1 MPENASRLL
10 LFTDAMKFI
19 SLISAKPGQKLAGV
33 CALKHD
39 KTAEALE
46 AKLVVYGF
54 GTSDVVAV
62 MSSIVVSLPTPRHR
76 PPMPHPLC
84 GTLEK
89 PIAATGK
96 ASRIV
101 KPIEVIV
108 TVCRASLPH
117 SR

>member
-1 MPENASRLL
+1 
-10 LFTDAMKFI
+10 MKFI

-76 PPMPHPLC
+76 PPMPHP
-84 GTLEK
+84 
-89 PIAATGK
+89 PPAQ
-96 ASRIV
+96 V
-101 KPIEVIV
+101 
-108 TVCRASLPH
+108 
-117 SR
+117 